1 MKCAMWEAV
10 AMQLRDAMKFMLL
23 TFHLCAG
30 AACGDNSVGG
40 PDAAVSF
47 DSVTIDATV
56 DAAPIAPTFSVSRE
70 YRRLVDGFATLDACK
85 QVQMQNP
92 DEFFNCENWVQFCTN
107 GGFILVTTDIGNEG
121 KYQRSGSA
129 NLELTVLGAGDVSGT
144 VQFTLDAQQD
154 SLQSMQLPGVNAWQR
169 ATLTAE
175 QTTQLDDGC
184 SALTGRTWW

>member
-1 MKCAMWEAV
+1 MWEAV
-10 AMQLRDAMKFMLL
+10 AMQYCDSMKFMLL
-23 TFHLCAG
+23 ALLFGVG
-30 AACGDNSVGG
+30 AACGDNSVSSS
-40 PDAAVSF
+40 DAAVAF
-47 DSVTIDATV
+47 DSMTIDATV
-56 DAAPIAPTFSVSRE
+56 DAAPIAPLFSASRE

-107 GGFILVTTDIGNEG
+107 GGFILVTTDIANEG
-121 KYQRSGSA
+121 KYQRTGTA
-129 NLELTVLGAGDVSGT
+129 NLDLSVLSAGDVSGA

-154 SLQSMQLPGVNAWQR
+154 SLQSMQLPGVNTWQR